1 MKTPTL
7 IVRLCGLYLLT
18 TCSLGLLQLKEARAM
33 AQQFG
38 GGQIPKVVDFQ
49 LYLWIGLVVALG
61 ATAFAGPLARL
72 LTFDSEPREPATEFS
87 DQLLDVGKQ

>member
-1 MKTPTL
+1 M
-7 IVRLCGLYLLT
+7 T

-33 AQQFG
+33 AQQFD

-72 LTFDSEPREPATEFS
+72 LTFDSEQREPAVDIS
-87 DQLLDVGKQ
+87 DQLLDVGKK

>member
-1 MKTPTL
+1 
-7 IVRLCGLYLLT
+7 
-18 TCSLGLLQLKEARAM
+18 M

-49 LYLWIGLVVALG
+49 LYMWIGLVVALG
-61 ATAFAGPLARL
+61 AAAFAGPLARL

-87 DQLLDVGKQ
+87 DQLLDVGKK